1 MPRRPRPRSRRS
13 RSRRR
18 RLPDEAYEL
27 ALKALGYR
35 ERTESELRGW
45 LAERGVEEAEIE
57 EVIALLAEA
66 GAIDDA
72 SFARRYAEDK
82 RLLAG
87 WGPDR
92 ITRAL
97 EGRGVAPE
105 YIEAALGAEDDSAEL
120 ERATSVLL
128 DRGLSCG
135 SERERERALGL
146 LVRRGYPLELAY
158 EAVRAA
164 EREARDAA

>member
-1 MPRRPRPRSRRS
+1 MAK
-13 RSRRR
+13 
-18 RLPDEAYEL
+18 PDDPYDL
-27 ALKALGYR
+27 ALKALSYK

-72 SFARRYAEDK
+72 SFASRYAADK

-92 ITRAL
+92 IAKTL
-97 EGRGVAPE
+97 EGRGVARE
-105 YIEAALGAEDDSAEL
+105 HIEAALGVEDEENQL
-120 ERATSVLL
+120 ERATALL
-128 DRGLSCG
+128 RDRGVGGG
-135 SERERERALGL
+135 SERERERALRL

-164 EREARDAA
+164 ERQGRDAA